1 MGPVRA
7 ANTIA
12 GTAFAALVL
21 SCGRPSSDE
30 RESRN
35 TEPDRVA
42 PAAASGPDSLAAE
55 APTHA
60 SMRHVLFH
68 LQRDIILD
76 IDWVEGELRPTSD
89 EDPIVFDDPGSFS
102 MYIDSGEI
110 ALSMSALERLMNEWV
125 FAYDDAPLEDLEFEV
140 KDGKLRLNGKLDK
153 LIDIPFEIDASPT
166 MTADGEI
173 RIHPDRIS
181 TAGAVG
187 NAIRKLLGLDLEE
200 AVNLEGATGVRAE
213 GNDLFLDPSRLLP
226 PPRIEG
232 RIAEIVVRG
241 GKLVQ
246 RFGTDTAAVDNGA
259 ESEDTGN
266 YMHFV
271 GGTLGFGKLRM
282 LDADLRVIDMDA
294 DDPFDFS
301 LADYQDQLI
310 AGLSR
315 TTESLGLDVYMPDL
329 DDLRSKR
336 EKPRT

>member
-1 MGPVRA
+1 MGPVRT

-12 GTAFAALVL
+12 GIALAALLL
-21 SCGRPSSDE
+21 SCGRPSADA
-30 RESRN
+30 RENRN
-35 TEPDRVA
+35 TEPERAA
-42 PAAASGPDSLAAE
+42 PAAPSSPDSLAAG
-55 APTHA
+55 ATTHA
-60 SMRHVLFH
+60 AMRHVLFH

-76 IDWVEGELRPTSD
+76 IDWLEGELRPASD
-89 EDPIVFDDPGSFS
+89 EDPIVFDDPTSFS
-102 MYIDSGEI
+102 LHIDSGEI
-110 ALSMSALERLMNEWV
+110 ALSMSALERLMNDWV
-125 FAYDDAPLEDLEFEV
+125 FAYDDAPLKDLEFEV

-153 LIDIPFEIDASPT
+153 LINIPFEIDASPT

-173 RIHPDRIS
+173 LIHPDRMS

-200 AVNLEGATGVRAE
+200 AVNLEGAVGVRAV

-294 DDPFDFS
+294 EDPFDFS
-301 LADYQDQLI
+301 LADYKDQLI

-315 TTESLGLDVYMPDL
+315 TTESLGLDVFMPDL

>member
-1 MGPVRA
+1 MGPVRTG
-7 ANTIA
+7 NTVA
-12 GTAFAALVL
+12 GIAFAALIL
-21 SCGRPSSDE
+21 SCGRPSSGD
-30 RESRN
+30 REIRN

-42 PAAASGPDSLAAE
+42 PAAAVGPDSLAAD

-60 SMRHVLFH
+60 AMRHVLFH

-76 IDWVEGELRPTSD
+76 VDWLEGELRPTSD
-89 EDPIVFDDPGSFS
+89 DPVVFDDPASFS
-102 MYIDSGEI
+102 MFIDSGEI
-110 ALSMSALERLMNEWV
+110 ALSMSALERLMNDWV

-246 RFGTDTAAVDNGA
+246 RFGTGTAAVDNGE
-259 ESEDTGN
+259 ESEDTRN

-282 LDADLRVIDMDA
+282 LDADLRVIDMDVE
-294 DDPFDFS
+294 DPFDFS
-301 LADYQDQLI
+301 LADYKAQLI

-315 TTESLGLDVYMPDL
+315 TTESLGLDVFMPDL